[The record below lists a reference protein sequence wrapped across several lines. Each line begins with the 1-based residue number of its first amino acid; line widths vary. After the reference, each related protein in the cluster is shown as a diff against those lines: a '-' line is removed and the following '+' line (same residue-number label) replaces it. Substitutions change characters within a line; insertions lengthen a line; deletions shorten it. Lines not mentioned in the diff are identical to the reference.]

1 MIKEFADCQSSP
13 SPHEARAGRG
23 ESSTKTLSPHPG
35 PTAVEIRLLVGKR
48 QARRA
53 AMFIVPGANTL
64 KLRRSAMLSEHF
76 APPGLGRC
84 GVAMAINIALLTEFA
99 CVCSALSFLNSTAV
113 PRETG
118 LKGILRT
125 SQKPWGKILTRVRW
139 QSLHL
144 ARIFNPNG
152 IVSVSPGL
160 RGTSY
165 PGWADGKPAYPNG
178 VAPHV
183 LVTNHNTV
191 GVEFSFTRGSPRV
204 ARPSQPWA

>member
-1 MIKEFADCQSSP
+1 
-13 SPHEARAGRG
+13 
-23 ESSTKTLSPHPG
+23 
-35 PTAVEIRLLVGKR
+35 
-48 QARRA
+48 
-53 AMFIVPGANTL
+53 MFIVPRSNAP
-64 KLRRSAMLSEHF
+64 KLRRSAMLTDHF
-76 APPGLGRC
+76 APTGLGRC

-125 SQKPWGKILTRVRW
+125 SQKPWRKILTRVRW

-165 PGWADGKPAYPNG
+165 PGWADGKPANPNG

-183 LVTNHNTV
+183 LVTNHNPV
-191 GVEFSFTRGSPRV
+191 GVECSFSRGSPRV
-204 ARPSQPWA
+204 ARSSQPWAERRNPFGIRCSALFH